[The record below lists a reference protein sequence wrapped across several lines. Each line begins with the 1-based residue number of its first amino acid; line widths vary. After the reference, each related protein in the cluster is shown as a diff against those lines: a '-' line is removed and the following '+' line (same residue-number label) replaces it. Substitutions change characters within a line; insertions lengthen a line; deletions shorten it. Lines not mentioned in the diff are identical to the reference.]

1 METIIGKYILIDEYN
16 IYFKPITEF
25 LLQYHDTEENKDS
38 VIIIGTYNFHNVEF
52 FRNKYPNK
60 KIIIY
65 QLEHMV
71 GGGYWRGTDS
81 LIDNIIGADEIWDF
95 DLLNIAYLSTYRN
108 VKVDKHVPLLY
119 TYSLDR
125 LFVYDDDMDIDLLFF
140 GYMSPRRYEYLQ
152 ILQKHFYNKLKFM
165 FVYGIQGG
173 ELDYYIERS
182 KIILNVHA
190 FGPYS
195 RQEQP
200 RIFYLLINGKCV
212 LSEETQLN
220 YYGDMI
226 VEFNKDNFV
235 DKINYLLNDY
245 NYMSIGL
252 DAKEK
257 FRKCDFKDVKI

>member
-1 METIIGKYILIDEYN
+1 MKTIVGKNILIDEYN
-16 IYFKPITEF
+16 IYFNPITEF
-25 LLQYHDTEENKDS
+25 LLQHHDTEENKDS
-38 VIIIGTYNFHNVEF
+38 VIIIGSYNFHNVEF
-52 FRNKYPNK
+52 FRDKYPNK

-95 DLLNIAYLSTYRN
+95 DLLNIEYLRIYRN

-119 TYSLDR
+119 TNSLDR
-125 LFVYDDDMDIDLLFF
+125 NFSDSKKDIDLLFF

-152 ILQKHFYNKLKFM
+152 ILQTHFYNKIKFM
-165 FVYGIQGG
+165 FLYGMSEEEQ
-173 ELDYYIERS
+173 DYYIERS
-182 KIILNVHA
+182 KIILNIHA
-190 FGPYS
+190 FGPYA

-226 VEFNKDNFV
+226 VEFNKNNFILNI
-235 DKINYLLNDY
+235 DYLLNNDY
-245 NYMSIGL
+245 YIKIGNNGK
-252 DAKEK
+252 DK
-257 FRKCDFKDVKI
+257 FKNCDFKNIKL